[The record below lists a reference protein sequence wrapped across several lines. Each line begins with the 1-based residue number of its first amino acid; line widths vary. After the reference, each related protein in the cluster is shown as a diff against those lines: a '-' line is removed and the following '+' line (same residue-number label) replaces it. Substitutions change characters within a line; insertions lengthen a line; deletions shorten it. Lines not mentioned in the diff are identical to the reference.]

1 MPIYEIGEF
10 NPSVVELV
18 TAEQNI
24 SVRGDNIQSL
34 VPLTGSNPG
43 NIEMTVKNSKDDSI
57 FTTHIDGRITSENI
71 SIAGGDLARGSL
83 TVTEL
88 LK

>member
-1 MPIYEIGEF
+1 LPVYEIGEY
-10 NPSVVELV
+10 NPKVVELI

-24 SVRGDNIQSL
+24 QVRGDNIQAL

-43 NIEMTVKNSKDDSI
+43 NITIDVKNSSS
-57 FTTHIDGRITSENI
+57 TTLFSTDIDGRITSENI

>member
-1 MPIYEIGEF
+1 MPVYGIGEF

-24 SVRGDNIQSL
+24 SIRGDNIQSL

-43 NIEMTVKNSKDDSI
+43 NIEMTVKNSKNDEI
-57 FTTHIDGRITSENI
+57 FTTNINGRITSENI